1 MSNPNSTTAV
11 GNRFTFRVLNLLL
24 ATNADVQIT
33 PAGVGDRGVDI
44 YGSYCGFY
52 MVVQCKDQVAPIRE
66 NQIREF
72 EGVLSRYNFE
82 GVFGLFII
90 SSRGSFTKYA
100 QDRARSSPNLVLT
113 TDENLEENLEQFQAG
128 PSGLVIRETLG
139 ELRDLHINLERQILE
154 EFDNFRSENRSYT
167 IKKINSAREVAK
179 RIRAAN
185 ITRAN
190 SSIHL

>member
-33 PAGVGDRGVDI
+33 PTGSASWPHWGHTLYDECERPSLFRRIGTRAGVGDRGVDI

-66 NQIREF
+66 SQIREL
-72 EGVLSRYNFE
+72 EGVLSRYNSE
-82 GVFGLFII
+82 GVFGLFVI

-128 PSGLVIRETLG
+128 PSGL
-139 ELRDLHINLERQILE
+139 
-154 EFDNFRSENRSYT
+154 
-167 IKKINSAREVAK
+167 
-179 RIRAAN
+179 
-185 ITRAN
+185 
-190 SSIHL
+190 